1 MEINEIN
8 ITVITT
14 IWTAI
19 PSISRLWDAFEL
31 LD

>member
-1 MEINEIN
+1 MGINEIN
-8 ITVITT
+8 ENVIT
-14 IWTAI
+14 IIGAAI